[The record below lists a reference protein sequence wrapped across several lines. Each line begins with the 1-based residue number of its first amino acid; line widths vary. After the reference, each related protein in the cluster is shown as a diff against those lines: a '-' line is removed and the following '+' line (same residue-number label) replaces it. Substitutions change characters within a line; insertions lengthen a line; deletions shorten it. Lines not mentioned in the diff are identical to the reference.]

1 MGDKVPWIGY
11 LHADG
16 SPVLRISIMG
26 QYDKIE
32 EFDAIV
38 DTGFDGFVS
47 IPQLAADRLGLLP
60 EYPETVVFADNS
72 QHIRWLAIATVIIG
86 PERQKGSV
94 FLEPFSEEV
103 LLGMEFIRKFDRMM
117 LLYPTDGF
125 VKFVG
130 QSAPRSITKHF
141 SPIISKIKST

>member
-1 MGDKVPWIGY
+1 MGDKASWIGY

-16 SPVLRISIMG
+16 SPILRISIMG
-26 QYDKIE
+26 PKSKIE

-60 EYPETVVFADNS
+60 VYPETVVFADNKE
-72 QHIRWLAIATVIIG
+72 HVRWVALATVIMD

-94 FLEPFSEEV
+94 FLEPFSDEV

-125 VKFVG
+125 VQFVG
-130 QSAPRSITKHF
+130 FSGARSITTTF
-141 SPIISKIKST
+141 RP